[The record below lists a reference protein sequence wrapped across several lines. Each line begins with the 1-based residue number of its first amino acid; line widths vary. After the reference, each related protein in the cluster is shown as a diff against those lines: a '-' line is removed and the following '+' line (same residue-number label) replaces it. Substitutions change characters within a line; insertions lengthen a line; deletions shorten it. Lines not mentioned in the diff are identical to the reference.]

1 MTQKKMTTTFNY
13 DFIQRTL
20 RTTGIVVLF
29 LSVIG
34 LYYFPPYDILAFLTA
49 GVWSIINMLFLSA
62 LVRTVLRPD
71 NIDKMSA
78 MVLMMV
84 KFPLLYA
91 TAYFIFT
98 TELFRPIPIVVGI
111 SMILIV
117 MVLKAFSR
125 VMLGLD
131 ETNQDEQ
138 EIQSNH
144 KNQLR
149 SVA

>member
-1 MTQKKMTTTFNY
+1 MATTFNF

-20 RTTGIVVLF
+20 RTTGIVVIF

-34 LYYFPPYDILAFLTA
+34 LYYLPVYDVLAFLTA
-49 GVWSIINMLFLSA
+49 GVWSIINMVFLSA
-62 LVRTVLRPD
+62 LVRTALRPD
-71 NIDKMSA
+71 NVDKMSA
-78 MVLMMV
+78 LVLAMV

-98 TELFRPIPIVVGI
+98 TELFRPLPIVVGI

-131 ETNQDEQ
+131 ETDQKSQ
-138 EIQSNH
+138 V
-144 KNQLR
+144 R
-149 SVA
+149 GVV